1 MLRRYKLLCLLLAL
15 LLTLL
20 PAAVAEEVGGNAG
33 AEVPEAAQTS
43 GDAEAAGET
52 AGEAEVTDDA
62 APALPEGVPDT
73 YRLVV
78 EGSEYNLYLREESM
92 SVVVESRANGA
103 LMFSA
108 VEDASTIS
116 SSALGQAQSGVVMQY
131 LAIGSSSISQ
141 ETVDLISTGNTQ
153 VHTIEYDYTI
163 PNGFKATISYTNL
176 GISFSV
182 VVELEGN
189 DLKVTVPREDI
200 RQELYGSYSLSTLTL
215 FPFMGASYRGEDTGY
230 MLVPDGQG
238 ALIELK
244 DNEKRYRSLYYDT
257 PVYGSKIKDDK
268 NDAGNSAT
276 TVSTEPDIMPVFGMA
291 HTEKGIAFLGVIE
304 QGDLGASIRAYPNGA
319 VNLSYDRTSALYEYS
334 YRFTQMM
341 GAAAGAGGMDARL
354 PELRSFDIVQHFLFL
369 SGDEANY
376 TGMAVAYRDYLEEH
390 GAFAGAK
397 LDGFDVELDVLGLE
411 KENFVLGKQNVVMT
425 TFEEAAAMLADLK
438 EKGAGSLSVVL
449 RGWQEGGLSAALPTD
464 DFNPAGALG
473 GSGGLKTL
481 LEGAASRKIDVYLEA
496 DFLRMNA
503 DTHPVLSYS
512 AFKKVDSQTWYRSTY
527 GKVYATMYYLTPS
540 KSLEIG
546 QSVLEKFHQGGV
558 EGVSLVSITSFLSDY
573 YENNTVRD
581 SVSMAA
587 CYGSICETASQ
598 SMNTRLSAA
607 NAYLWRYATS
617 LSDLP
622 ITGSD
627 YIFTTCDVPF
637 LAIALSGKIP
647 CYAEYTNFQ
656 ANTNRFFLRLVEQG
670 IRPSFLLTMEDPIE
684 LKNTNSSNI
693 YSSRYELYGDMIVQ
707 WSQELGALHERLGD
721 ASIVG
726 HEMVG
731 DMTHVTWSNGTEVY
745 LNYGEEELTLNGVTV
760 AAMRYAVKEGGE

>member
-1 MLRRYKLLCLLLAL
+1 MLRRYKLLCLLAAL
-15 LLTLL
+15 LLMLL
-20 PAAVAEEVGGNAG
+20 PAAVAEEGEG
-33 AEVPEAAQTS
+33 AAVAEPAV
-43 GDAEAAGET
+43 DAEAAGADET
-52 AGEAEVTDDA
+52 PAEEDNG
-62 APALPEGVPDT
+62 LPEGVPET

-78 EGSEYNLYLREESM
+78 EGSEYNLYLREDSM
-92 SVVVESRANGA
+92 SVVVECRANGA

-153 VHTIEYDYTI
+153 VHTIDYDYTV

-176 GISFSV
+176 GITFSV
-182 VVELEGN
+182 VVELEEN
-189 DLKVTVPREDI
+189 DLKVSVPREEI
-200 RQELYGSYSLSTLTL
+200 RQEMYGSYSLSTLTL
-215 FPFMGASYRGEDTGY
+215 FPFMGASYLGGDTGY

-268 NDAGNSAT
+268 NGAGNSPT

-291 HTEKGIAFLGVIE
+291 HTDKGIAFLGVIE

-319 VNLSYDRTSALYEYS
+319 VNLAYDRTSALFEYS

-341 GAAAGAGGMDARL
+341 GAAAGSGGMDARL

-369 SGDEANY
+369 SGEEANY
-376 TGMAVAYRDYLEEH
+376 TGMAVAYRNYLEEH
-390 GAFAGAK
+390 GAFASAR
-397 LDGFDVELDVLGLE
+397 LDDFDVQLDVLGLE

-425 TFEEAAAMLADLK
+425 TFEDAAVILADLK
-438 EKGAGSLSVVL
+438 EKGAGSLSMVF

-473 GSGGLKTL
+473 GSKGLRTL
-481 LEGAASRKIDVYLEA
+481 LEGAASRKIDLYLEA

-512 AFKKVDSQTWYRSTY
+512 AFKKVDSQTWSRPTY
-527 GKVYATMYYLTPS
+527 GDVYETMYYLTPS

-546 QSVLEKFHQGGV
+546 QSVLEKLRQGGV
-558 EGVSLVSITSFLSDY
+558 KGVSLVSITSFLSDY
-573 YENNTVRD
+573 YENNAVRD
-581 SVSMAA
+581 AVSMAE
-587 CYGSICETASQ
+587 CYSRLCHAASG
-598 SMNTRLSAA
+598 SMNARLSAA
-607 NAYLWRYATS
+607 NAYLWPCATS

-637 LAIALSGKIP
+637 LAIALSGRIP

-670 IRPSFLLTMEDPIE
+670 IRPAFLLTMEDPIA

-693 YSSRYELYGDMIVQ
+693 YSSRYELYGDMIVS
-707 WSQELGALHERLGD
+707 WSQELGALHEKLDG

-726 HEMVG
+726 HEMLG
-731 DMTHVTWSNGTEVY
+731 DMTHVTWSNGTEVF
-745 LNYGEEELTLNGVTV
+745 LNYGEDELTQDGVTV
-760 AAMRYAVKEGGE
+760 ASMSYVVKEGGE

>member
-1 MLRRYKLLCLLLAL
+1 MLRRYKFLCLLLAL

-20 PAAVAEEVGGNAG
+20 PAAVAEEAG
-33 AEVPEAAQTS
+33 DSAA
-43 GDAEAAGET
+43 AEATVDTE
-52 AGEAEVTDDA
+52 
-62 APALPEGVPDT
+62 APATDEAPAEEDNGLPEGVPDT
-73 YRLVV
+73 YSLVV
-78 EGSEYNLYLREESM
+78 EGSEYNLYLREDSM
-92 SVVVESRANGA
+92 SVVLESRANGA

-108 VEDASTIS
+108 VEDESTIS

-176 GISFSV
+176 GITFSV

-189 DLKVTVPREDI
+189 DLKVTVPKDEI
-200 RQELYGSYSLSTLTL
+200 RQDMYSSYSLSTLTL
-215 FPFMGASYRGEDTGY
+215 FPFMGASYLGGDTGY
-230 MLVPDGQG
+230 MLIPDGQG

-244 DNEKRYRSLYYDT
+244 NNEKRYRSLYYDV

-268 NDAGNSAT
+268 NGAGSSKS
-276 TVSTEPDIMPVFGMA
+276 TVATEPDIMPVFGMA
-291 HTEKGIAFLGVIE
+291 HTDKGIAFLGVIE

-341 GAAAGAGGMDARL
+341 GAAAGSGGMDARL
-354 PELRSFDIVQHFLFL
+354 PELRNFDIVQHFLFL

-376 TGMAVAYRDYLEEH
+376 AGMAVAYREYLEEH
-390 GAFAGAK
+390 GAFASAEM
-397 LDGFDVELDVLGLE
+397 DAFDVELDVLGLE

-425 TFEEAAAMLADLK
+425 TFEDAAVILADLK
-438 EKGAGSLSVVL
+438 ERGAGSLSMVF
-449 RGWQEGGLSAALPTD
+449 RGWQDGGLSAALPTD
-464 DFNPAGALG
+464 DFNPASALG
-473 GSGGLKTL
+473 GSKGLTTL
-481 LEGAASRKIDVYLEA
+481 MEGAASRKIDFYLEA
-496 DFLRMNA
+496 DFLRLNT

-512 AFKKVDSQTWYRSTY
+512 AFKKVDSQTWYKPTY
-527 GKVYATMYYLTPS
+527 GDVYETMYYLTPS

-546 QSVLEKFHQGGV
+546 QSVLDKFRQGNVKGV
-558 EGVSLVSITSFLSDY
+558 ALVSLPSFLSDY
-573 YENNTVRD
+573 YENNTVLD
-581 SVSMAA
+581 SVSMAE
-587 CYGSICETASQ
+587 CYSSLCATASG

-607 NAYLWRYATS
+607 NAYLWPYATS

-627 YIFTTCDVPF
+627 YIFTSCDVPF
-637 LAIALSGKIP
+637 LAIALSGRMP

-670 IRPSFLLTMEDPIE
+670 LRPTFLLTMEDPIE

-693 YSSRYELYGDMIVQ
+693 YSSRYELYGDMIVS
-707 WSQELGALHERLGD
+707 WSQELGALHETLDG
-721 ASIVG
+721 ASIVD

-731 DMTHVTWSNGTEVY
+731 DMTHVTWSNGTEVF
-745 LNYGEEELTLNGVTV
+745 LNYGEDELALDGVTV
-760 AAMRYAVKEGGE
+760 ASMSYVVKEGGE